1 MNQTTKATHE
11 KLTNYKNELLKNTP
25 DFWCYGTAAKC
36 TEKMTDGEKTKFL
49 AAELL
54 YRAELATEGACKFAA
69 ENNLRWMSNELQRA
83 SHYYDCYQMILTVLS
98 GDWCGAA
105 EIEENL
111 HLTAVQK
118 ALKILEEVKGGI
130 N

>member
-1 MNQTTKATHE
+1 MNQTVKATHE
-11 KLTNYKNELLKNTP
+11 ELMRYKNSLVKDTP

-36 TEKMTDGEKTKFL
+36 TEKMTDGEKMKYL

-69 ENNLRWMSNELQRA
+69 ENNLRWVSNELLQA
-83 SHYYDCYQMILTVLS
+83 SHYYDSYQMILTILS
-98 GDWCGAA
+98 GDWRGAA

-111 HLTAVQK
+111 HLTSARQ
-118 ALKILEEVKGGI
+118 ALKVLEEEKGKI